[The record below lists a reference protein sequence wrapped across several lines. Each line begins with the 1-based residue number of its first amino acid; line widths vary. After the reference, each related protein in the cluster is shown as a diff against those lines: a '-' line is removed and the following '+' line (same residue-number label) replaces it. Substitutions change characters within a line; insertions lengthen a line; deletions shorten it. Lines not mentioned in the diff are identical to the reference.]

1 MPILPPARRL
11 PVLPLLLL
19 ILLLPA
25 PGAALAQDKPGA
37 QTEPA
42 KPAAGRTQAAAPPV
56 RSLPQFQRFLPTPRH
71 SGAALPSWHP
81 VRQSTDGQWTLPSR
95 DTASTRYSPLNQI
108 TAGNVRKLRHAWSFS
123 TGFTNGHESAPLVV
137 GSTMYLVTPFP
148 NRVYALDLARPG
160 GAKRWE
166 YTPSQPNAAK
176 GVACCDVVNRGL
188 AHADGKL
195 VFNTLDA
202 HTIALDAESGK
213 ELWKTKVG
221 EIERGETTTMA
232 PLVVNGKVL
241 VGNSGGEMGVRGWI
255 KALDLGSGKLLWT
268 AYSTGPDS
276 EVLIGEDFKAYYPKD
291 RGRDLGVSTW
301 PAEAWKTG
309 GGTVWGWISHDPE
322 LNLIYYGTGNPGPWN
337 PDQRPG
343 DNKWTLTIFAR
354 NADTGQAVWA
364 YQIEPHDLY
373 DYDGVNELILLDLP
387 HRGTMRK
394 VLVRPERNGHMYVL
408 DRATGELLSAETF
421 AHVNVTRGVDLQTGE
436 LRKVPEKATGTDKTV
451 SNICPAA
458 PGAKD
463 WQPSAYSQR
472 TGLIYLPHN
481 NLCMDMRATQ
491 ASYIAGVPY
500 VGAKVHMYPGPGGH
514 RGEFSA
520 WDPVAAKKI
529 WHIRELFPV
538 WSGALATAGDVVFY
552 GTMDRWFKAVHAR
565 TGEVLWQYR
574 TGSGIVGQ
582 PITFLGP
589 DKRQYVAVF
598 SGVGGWAG
606 AIVAGELDARDG
618 TSALGFTNAMKDLP
632 AHTSKGGELH
642 VFALP

>member
-1 MPILPPARRL
+1 MPAR
-11 PVLPLLLL
+11 
-19 ILLLPA
+19 
-25 PGAALAQDKPGA
+25 DY
-37 QTEPA
+37 
-42 KPAAGRTQAAAPPV
+42 
-56 RSLPQFQRFLPTPRH
+56 
-71 SGAALPSWHP
+71 
-81 VRQSTDGQWTLPSR
+81 
-95 DTASTRYSPLNQI
+95 ASTRYSPLTQI
-108 TAGNVRKLRHAWSFS
+108 TAGNVRQLRHVWSFS

-137 GSTMYLVTPFP
+137 GSMMYLVTPFP
-148 NRVYALDLARPG
+148 NRVYAIDLTRPG
-160 GAKRWE
+160 GAKQWE

-188 AHADGKL
+188 AYADGKL

-202 HTIALDAESGK
+202 YTIALDATSGK
-213 ELWKTKVG
+213 ELWKTRVG
-221 EIERGETTTMA
+221 DIQRGETTTMA
-232 PLVVNGKVL
+232 PLIVKDKVL
-241 VGNSGGEMGVRGWI
+241 IGNSGGEMGVRRWV
-255 KALDLGSGKLLWT
+255 KALALDSGRLLWT
-268 AYSTGPDS
+268 AYSTGPDN
-276 EVLIGEDFKAYYPKD
+276 EVLLGSDFKPFYPKD
-291 RGRDLGVSTW
+291 RGENLGASTW
-301 PAEAWKTG
+301 PPEAWKTG
-309 GGTVWGWISHDPE
+309 GGTVWGWLSYDPE
-322 LNLIYYGTGNPGPWN
+322 LNLVYYGTGNPGPWN

-354 NADTGQAVWA
+354 NPDTGAAAWA

-373 DYDGVNELILLDLP
+373 DYDGVNELVLLDLP
-387 HRGTMRK
+387 VAGTMRK

-408 DRATGELLSAETF
+408 DRATGEVLSAETF

-436 LRKVPEKATGTDKTV
+436 LRKVPEKATGTGKTI

-472 TGLIYLPHN
+472 TGLLYVPHN
-481 NLCMDMRATQ
+481 NLCMDMQ
-491 ASYIAGVPY
+491 ASEASYVAGTPF

-520 WDPVAAKKI
+520 WDPVAGKKI

-565 TGEVLWQYR
+565 TGDVLWQYR

-606 AIVAGELDARDG
+606 AIVSGELDPRDG

-632 AHTSKGGELH
+632 AYTAKGGELH